1 MNMKK
6 IFLQTSIFIST
17 IISLSACFTS
27 PKDKAKPALEY
38 IEKKSFHNELLDQ
51 KDTGKKFWI
60 DKETLVIQ
68 NNSDK
73 DLQFKL
79 KAHFPQDFKDEHI
92 ASEELMGYSDSRC
105 KLRVFTAKANS
116 KSTFTVYFFGGEL
129 NTDSPKKY
137 NRSPIP
143 KKNLVIEPVSKSDM
157 VNEYFAF
164 FDYVLYGGDIEWDVF
179 QIVSNKELANK
190 VEEEIL
196 SRAAT
201 IMSGEELESFKS
213 WFNFTIYL
221 TQMINENIY
230 PKISIEEMSIE
241 EGDTP
246 LVMLTTTYNRPTKEI
261 WDLASSH
268 LPNLQEQIDAEQDYI
283 TEGIGGKWHP
293 VFTAKE
299 KQVFHFDSENKINFV
314 QTTILDAWWSN
325 KRGGIQ

>member
-1 MNMKK
+1 MKK

-17 IISLSACFTS
+17 IISLSACFAS

-38 IEKKSFHNELLDQ
+38 IEKKSFHNELLE
-51 KDTGKKFWI
+51 DTGKKFWI

-79 KAHFPQDFKDEHI
+79 KAHFPQDFKAGHI
-92 ASEELMGYSDSRC
+92 ASEELMGYSDSKC

-129 NTDSPKKY
+129 NNDSPKKY
-137 NRSPIP
+137 DRNPIQ
-143 KKNLVIEPVSKSDM
+143 KKNLVIEPVSKSEL

-164 FDYVLYGGDIEWDVF
+164 FDYVLYGGDIEWDIS

-190 VEEEIL
+190 VEEGIL
-196 SRAAT
+196 SRATT

-213 WFNFTIYL
+213 WFSIMIYF

-268 LPNLQEQIDAEQDYI
+268 LPNLQEQIDAEWDYI
-283 TEGIGGKWHP
+283 NEGIGGKWYP
-293 VFTAKE
+293 TFTAKE
-299 KQVFHFDSENKINFV
+299 KHVFHFDSENKINFV
-314 QTTILDAWWSN
+314 QTTILDAWWSD

>member
-17 IISLSACFTS
+17 IISLTACFTS

-60 DKETLVIQ
+60 DKETIVIQ

-79 KAHFPQDFKDEHI
+79 KAHFPQDFNAGHI
-92 ASEELMGYSDSRC
+92 ASEELMGYSNSRC
-105 KLRVFTAKANS
+105 KLRVFTAKAKSKNS
-116 KSTFTVYFFGGEL
+116 FTVYFFGGEL
-129 NTDSPKKY
+129 NNDSPKKS
-137 NRSPIP
+137 NRSPIQ
-143 KKNLVIEPVSKSDM
+143 KKNLVIEPVSKSDL

-164 FDYVLYGGDIEWDVF
+164 FDYVLYGGDIKWDIS

-190 VEEEIL
+190 VEGEIL

-299 KQVFHFDSENKINFV
+299 KQVFYFDSENKINLV
-314 QTTILDAWWSN
+314 KKTILDAWWSN
-325 KRGGIQ
+325 KRGDIQ

>member
-1 MNMKK
+1 MNMKN
-6 IFLQTSIFIST
+6 IFLQTVIFIST
-17 IISLSACFTS
+17 IISLSACFAS

-79 KAHFPQDFKDEHI
+79 KAHFPQDFNAGHI
-92 ASEELMGYSDSRC
+92 ASEELIGYSDSKC

-129 NTDSPKKY
+129 NNDSPKKS
-137 NRSPIP
+137 NRSPIQ

-157 VNEYFAF
+157 VNDYFAF
-164 FDYVLYGGDIEWDVF
+164 FDFVLYGGDIEWDVF

-196 SRAAT
+196 SRAAA

-213 WFNFTIYL
+213 WFNLTIYL
-221 TQMINENIY
+221 HA
-230 PKISIEEMSIE
+230 KIEDELYSKMSIEEMSIE
-241 EGDTP
+241 DGDSP
-246 LVMLTTTYNRPTKEI
+246 IVMITTSHNHATKEI

-268 LPNLQEQIDAEQDYI
+268 TPNLQEQIDAEEYYASFFK
-283 TEGIGGKWHP
+283 T
-293 VFTAKE
+293 KE
-299 KQVFHFDSENKINFV
+299 KYVFHFDGENKINLV
-314 QTTILDAWWSN
+314 KKTILDAWWDN
-325 KRGGIQ
+325 RREGKK

>member
-1 MNMKK
+1 MKK

-17 IISLSACFTS
+17 IISLSACFAS
-27 PKDKAKPALEY
+27 QKDKTKPALEY
-38 IEKKSFHNELLDQ
+38 IEKKSFHDELIESSSAN
-51 KDTGKKFWI
+51 KKFWI
-60 DKETLVIQ
+60 DKETIVIQ

-79 KAHFPQDFKDEHI
+79 KAHFPQDFKAGHI
-92 ASEELMGYSDSRC
+92 ASEELMGYSDSKC

-143 KKNLVIEPVSKSDM
+143 KKNLGIEPVSKSDM

-164 FDYVLYGGDIEWDVF
+164 FDYVLYGGDIEWDIS

-213 WFNFTIYL
+213 WFSIMIYF

-241 EGDTP
+241 DGDTP
-246 LVMLTTTYNRPTKEI
+246 LVMITTSHNSATKEI

-268 LPNLQEQIDAEQDYI
+268 LPNLQEQIDAEWDYI
-283 TEGIGGKWHP
+283 NEGIGGKWYP
-293 VFTAKE
+293 TFTAKE
-299 KQVFHFDSENKINFV
+299 KHVFYFDSENKINFV

>member
-1 MNMKK
+1 MKK
-6 IFLQTSIFIST
+6 IFLQTSIFISA
-17 IISLSACFTS
+17 IISLSACFAS
-27 PKDKAKPALEY
+27 PKNKAKPVLEY
-38 IEKKSFHNELLDQ
+38 IEKKSFQDELLDQ

-60 DKETLVIQ
+60 DKETIVIQ

-79 KAHFPQDFKDEHI
+79 KANFPQDFKAGYI
-92 ASEELMGYSDSRC
+92 ASEELMGYSNSRC
-105 KLRVFTAKANS
+105 KLRVFTAKAKSKNS
-116 KSTFTVYFFGGEL
+116 FTVYFFGGEL

-143 KKNLVIEPVSKSDM
+143 KKNLVIEPVSKSDL

-196 SRAAT
+196 SRAAA

-213 WFNFTIYL
+213 WFSIMIYF

-246 LVMLTTTYNRPTKEI
+246 LVMITTTYNSPTKEI

-268 LPNLQEQIDAEQDYI
+268 LPNLQEQIDAEWDYI
-283 TEGIGGKWHP
+283 NEGIGGKWYP

-299 KQVFHFDSENKINFV
+299 KQVFHFDGENKINLV
-314 QTTILDAWWSN
+314 KKTILDAWWSN
-325 KRGGIQ
+325 RREGIQ

>member
-17 IISLSACFTS
+17 IISLSACFAS

-38 IEKKSFHNELLDQ
+38 IEKKSFHDELLDQ

-60 DKETLVIQ
+60 DKETIVIQ

-79 KAHFPQDFKDEHI
+79 KAHFPQDFNAGHI
-92 ASEELMGYSDSRC
+92 ASEELMGYSNSRC
-105 KLRVFTAKANS
+105 KLRVFTAKAKS

-129 NTDSPKKY
+129 NTDSPQKY

-143 KKNLVIEPVSKSDM
+143 KKNLVIEPVSKSDL

-164 FDYVLYGGDIEWDVF
+164 FDYVLYGGDIEWDIS

-213 WFNFTIYL
+213 WFNNWIPFC
-221 TQMINENIY
+221 QMIDDELY
-230 PKISIEEMSIE
+230 SKMYIEEMSIE
-241 EGDTP
+241 DGDTP
-246 LVMLTTTYNRPTKEI
+246 LVMITTSHNSATKEI

-268 LPNLQEQIDAEQDYI
+268 TPNLQEQIDAEEYYFV
-283 TEGIGGKWHP
+283 EEVGGKYYAS
-293 VFTAKE
+293 FKTKE
-299 KQVFHFDSENKINFV
+299 KYVFHFDGENKINLV
-314 QTTILDAWWSN
+314 KKTILDAWWSN

>member
-1 MNMKK
+1 MKK
-6 IFLQTSIFIST
+6 IFLQTVIFIST
-17 IISLSACFTS
+17 IISLSACFAS

-38 IEKKSFHNELLDQ
+38 IEKKSFHDELLDQ

-79 KAHFPQDFKDEHI
+79 KAHFPQDFKAGHI
-92 ASEELMGYSDSRC
+92 VSEELMGYSDSKC

-116 KSTFTVYFFGGEL
+116 KSTFTVYFFGSEL

-143 KKNLVIEPVSKSDM
+143 KKNLVIEPVSKSDL

-164 FDYVLYGGDIEWDVF
+164 FDFVLYGGDIEWDVF

-213 WFNFTIYL
+213 WFNITIYL

-246 LVMLTTTYNRPTKEI
+246 LVMITTSHNSATKEI

-268 LPNLQEQIDAEQDYI
+268 TPNLQEQIDAEEYYFV
-283 TEGIGGKWHP
+283 EEVGGKYYAS
-293 VFTAKE
+293 FKTKE
-299 KQVFHFDSENKINFV
+299 KYVFHFDGENKINLV
-314 QTTILDAWWSN
+314 KKTILDAWWSN
-325 KRGGIQ
+325 KREGIQ

>member
-17 IISLSACFTS
+17 IISLSACFAS

-38 IEKKSFHNELLDQ
+38 IEKKSFHDELIESSSAN
-51 KDTGKKFWI
+51 KKFWI
-60 DKETLVIQ
+60 DKETIVIQ

-79 KAHFPQDFKDEHI
+79 KAHFPQDFKAGHI
-92 ASEELMGYSDSRC
+92 ASEELMGYSDSKC

-116 KSTFTVYFFGGEL
+116 RSTFTVYFFGGEL
-129 NTDSPKKY
+129 NTDSPQKY
-137 NRSPIP
+137 NRSPLP
-143 KKNLVIEPVSKSDM
+143 QKNLVIEPVSKSDL

-164 FDYVLYGGDIEWDVF
+164 FDFVLCGGDIKWDIF
-179 QIVSNKELANK
+179 QIVSNKELYDK

-196 SRAAT
+196 SRASA
-201 IMSGEELESFKS
+201 IMSGKELESFKS

-299 KQVFHFDSENKINFV
+299 KQVFYFDSENKINFV

-325 KRGGIQ
+325 RREGIQ

>member
-1 MNMKK
+1 MKK

-17 IISLSACFTS
+17 IISLSACFAS

-38 IEKKSFHNELLDQ
+38 IEKKSFHDELLDQ

-73 DLQFKL
+73 DLLFKL
-79 KAHFPQDFKDEHI
+79 KAHFPQDFNAGHI
-92 ASEELMGYSDSRC
+92 ASEELMGYSNSRC

-116 KSTFTVYFFGGEL
+116 KNTFTVYFFGGEL

-143 KKNLVIEPVSKSDM
+143 KKNLVIEPVSKSDL

-164 FDYVLYGGDIEWDVF
+164 FDFVLYGGDIEWDVF
-179 QIVSNKELANK
+179 QIVSNKELYDK

-196 SRAAT
+196 SRASA
-201 IMSGEELESFKS
+201 IMSGKELESFKS

-246 LVMLTTTYNRPTKEI
+246 LVMLTTTYNSPTKEI

-268 LPNLQEQIDAEQDYI
+268 LPNLKEQIDAEWDYI
-283 TEGIGGKWHP
+283 NEGIGGKWYP
-293 VFTAKE
+293 TFTAKE
-299 KQVFHFDSENKINFV
+299 KQVFYFDSENKINFV
-314 QTTILDAWWSN
+314 QTTVLDAWWSN
-325 KRGGIQ
+325 KREGIQ

>member
-17 IISLSACFTS
+17 IISLSACFAS

-79 KAHFPQDFKDEHI
+79 KAHFPQDFKAGHI
-92 ASEELMGYSDSRC
+92 VSEELMGYSNSRC
-105 KLRVFTAKANS
+105 KLRVFTAKAKSKNS
-116 KSTFTVYFFGGEL
+116 FTVYFFGGEL
-129 NTDSPKKY
+129 NTDSPQKY

-143 KKNLVIEPVSKSDM
+143 KKNLVIEPVSKSDL

-164 FDYVLYGGDIEWDVF
+164 FDYVLYGGDIEWDIS

-201 IMSGEELESFKS
+201 IMSGEELGSFKS
-213 WFNFTIYL
+213 WFSIMIYF

-246 LVMLTTTYNRPTKEI
+246 LVMLTTTYNSPTKEI

-268 LPNLQEQIDAEQDYI
+268 TPNLQEQIDAEWDYI
-283 TEGIGGKWHP
+283 DEGIGGKWYP
-293 VFTAKE
+293 TFTAKE
-299 KQVFHFDSENKINFV
+299 KHVFHFDGENKINLV
-314 QTTILDAWWSN
+314 KKTILDAWWDN
-325 KRGGIQ
+325 RREGKK

>member
-1 MNMKK
+1 MKK

-17 IISLSACFTS
+17 IISLSACFAS

-79 KAHFPQDFKDEHI
+79 KAHFPQDFNAGHI
-92 ASEELMGYSDSRC
+92 ASKELIGYSNSRC
-105 KLRVFTAKANS
+105 KLRVFTAKAKSKNS
-116 KSTFTVYFFGGEL
+116 FTVYFFGGEL
-129 NTDSPKKY
+129 NTDSQKKY

-164 FDYVLYGGDIEWDVF
+164 FDYVLYGGDIEWH
-179 QIVSNKELANK
+179 IGNRELYDK

-196 SRAAT
+196 SRASA
-201 IMSGEELESFKS
+201 IMSGKELESFKS
-213 WFNFTIYL
+213 WFNITIYL

-246 LVMLTTTYNRPTKEI
+246 LVMITTTYNSPTKEI

-268 LPNLQEQIDAEQDYI
+268 LPNLQEQIDAEWDYI
-283 TEGIGGKWHP
+283 NEGIGGKWYP
-293 VFTAKE
+293 TFTAKE
-299 KQVFHFDSENKINFV
+299 KHVFHFDSENKINFV
-314 QTTILDAWWSN
+314 QTTILDAWWSD

>member
-1 MNMKK
+1 MKK

-17 IISLSACFTS
+17 IISLSACFAS
-27 PKDKAKPALEY
+27 PKNKAKPALEY
-38 IEKKSFHNELLDQ
+38 IEKKSFHDELLDQ

-60 DKETLVIQ
+60 DKEMLVIQ

-79 KAHFPQDFKDEHI
+79 KAHFPQDFKAGLI
-92 ASEELMGYSDSRC
+92 VSEELMGYSDSKC

-143 KKNLVIEPVSKSDM
+143 KKNLVIEPVSKSDL

-164 FDYVLYGGDIEWDVF
+164 FDFVLYGGDIEWDVF

-196 SRAAT
+196 SRAAA

-213 WFNFTIYL
+213 WFNLTIYL
-221 TQMINENIY
+221 HA
-230 PKISIEEMSIE
+230 KIEDELYSKMSIEEMSIE
-241 EGDTP
+241 DGDSP
-246 LVMLTTTYNRPTKEI
+246 IVMITTSHNHATKEI

-268 LPNLQEQIDAEQDYI
+268 TPNLQEQIDAEEYYASFFK
-283 TEGIGGKWHP
+283 T
-293 VFTAKE
+293 KE
-299 KQVFHFDSENKINFV
+299 KYVFHFDGENKINLV
-314 QTTILDAWWSN
+314 KKTILDAWWSN
-325 KRGGIQ
+325 KREGIQ

>member
-17 IISLSACFTS
+17 IISLSACFAS

-38 IEKKSFHNELLDQ
+38 IEKKSFQDELLDQ

-60 DKETLVIQ
+60 DKETIVIQ

-79 KAHFPQDFKDEHI
+79 KANFPQDFKAGHI
-92 ASEELMGYSDSRC
+92 KSEELMGYSDRHC
-105 KLRVFTAKANS
+105 KLSVFTAKANS

-143 KKNLVIEPVSKSDM
+143 KKNLVIEPVSKSEL

-164 FDYVLYGGDIEWDVF
+164 FDFVLCGGGIEWDIS

-196 SRAAT
+196 SRAAA

-246 LVMLTTTYNRPTKEI
+246 LVMITTNYNRPTKEI

-299 KQVFHFDSENKINFV
+299 KHVFHFDSENKINFV
-314 QTTILDAWWSN
+314 QTTILDAWWSD

>member
-1 MNMKK
+1 MKK

-17 IISLSACFTS
+17 IISLTACFAS
-27 PKDKAKPALEY
+27 QKDKTKPALEY

-60 DKETLVIQ
+60 DKETIVIQ

-79 KAHFPQDFKDEHI
+79 KAHFPQDFKAGHI
-92 ASEELMGYSDSRC
+92 VSEELMGYSNSRC
-105 KLRVFTAKANS
+105 KLRVFTAKAKS
-116 KSTFTVYFFGGEL
+116 KSTFTVYFLGGEL
-129 NTDSPKKY
+129 NTDSPQKY
-137 NRSPIP
+137 NRSPLP
-143 KKNLVIEPVSKSDM
+143 QKNLVIEPVSKSDM

-179 QIVSNKELANK
+179 QIVSNKELYDK

-196 SRAAT
+196 SRASA
-201 IMSGEELESFKS
+201 IMSGKELESFKS

-246 LVMLTTTYNRPTKEI
+246 LVMLTTTYNSPTKEI

-268 LPNLQEQIDAEQDYI
+268 LPNLKEQIDAEWDYI
-283 TEGIGGKWHP
+283 NEGIGGKWYP
-293 VFTAKE
+293 TFTAKE
-299 KQVFHFDSENKINFV
+299 KQVFYFDSENKINFV
-314 QTTILDAWWSN
+314 QTTVLDAWWSN
-325 KRGGIQ
+325 KREGIQ

>member
-17 IISLSACFTS
+17 IISLTACFAS
-27 PKDKAKPALEY
+27 QKDKTKPALEY

-79 KAHFPQDFKDEHI
+79 KAHFPQDFKAGHI
-92 ASEELMGYSDSRC
+92 VSEELMGYSNSRC
-105 KLRVFTAKANS
+105 KLRVFTAKAKSKNS
-116 KSTFTVYFFGGEL
+116 FTVYFFGGEL
-129 NTDSPKKY
+129 NTDSPKKFD
-137 NRSPIP
+137 RSPLP
-143 KKNLVIEPVSKSDM
+143 QKNLVIEPVSKSDM
-157 VNEYFAF
+157 VNDYFAF
-164 FDYVLYGGDIEWDVF
+164 SDFVLCGGDIKWDIF

-196 SRAAT
+196 SRASA
-201 IMSGEELESFKS
+201 IMSGKELESFKS
-213 WFNFTIYL
+213 WFSIMTYF

-246 LVMLTTTYNRPTKEI
+246 LVMLTTTYNSATKEI

-268 LPNLQEQIDAEQDYI
+268 TPNLQEQIDAEEYYFV
-283 TEGIGGKWHP
+283 EEVGGKYYAS
-293 VFTAKE
+293 FKTKE
-299 KQVFHFDSENKINFV
+299 KYVFHFDGENKINLV
-314 QTTILDAWWSN
+314 KTTILDAWWSN

>member
-17 IISLSACFTS
+17 IISLTACFAS
-27 PKDKAKPALEY
+27 QKDKTKPALEY
-38 IEKKSFHNELLDQ
+38 IEKKSFHDELLDQ

-79 KAHFPQDFKDEHI
+79 KAHFPQDFKAGHI
-92 ASEELMGYSDSRC
+92 ASEELMGYSDSKC

-116 KSTFTVYFFGGEL
+116 KSTFTVYFLGGEL

-164 FDYVLYGGDIEWDVF
+164 FDYVLYGGDIEWH
-179 QIVSNKELANK
+179 IGNRELYDK

-196 SRAAT
+196 SRASA
-201 IMSGEELESFKS
+201 IMSGKELESFKS
-213 WFNFTIYL
+213 WFNITIYL

-246 LVMLTTTYNRPTKEI
+246 LVMITTTYNSPTKEI

-268 LPNLQEQIDAEQDYI
+268 LPNLQEQIDAEWDYI
-283 TEGIGGKWHP
+283 NEGIGGKWYP
-293 VFTAKE
+293 TFTAKE
-299 KQVFHFDSENKINFV
+299 KHVFHFDGENKINLV
-314 QTTILDAWWSN
+314 KKTILDAWWSN
-325 KRGGIQ
+325 KRGDIQ

>member
-1 MNMKK
+1 MKK

-17 IISLSACFTS
+17 IISLTACFAS

-38 IEKKSFHNELLDQ
+38 IEKKSFHDELLDQ

-60 DKETLVIQ
+60 DKEMIVIQ

-79 KAHFPQDFKDEHI
+79 KAHFPQDFKADHI
-92 ASEELMGYSDSRC
+92 VSEELMGYSDSKC
-105 KLRVFTAKANS
+105 KLRVFTAKANN
-116 KSTFTVYFFGGEL
+116 KSTFSVYFFGGEL

-143 KKNLVIEPVSKSDM
+143 KKNLVIEPVSKSDL

-164 FDYVLYGGDIEWDVF
+164 FDFVLYGGDIEWDVF

-190 VEEEIL
+190 VEEGIL
-196 SRAAT
+196 SRASA
-201 IMSGEELESFKS
+201 IMSGKELESFKS
-213 WFNFTIYL
+213 WFNITIYL
-221 TQMINENIY
+221 HA
-230 PKISIEEMSIE
+230 KIEDELYSKMSIEEMSIE
-241 EGDTP
+241 DGDTP
-246 LVMLTTTYNRPTKEI
+246 LVMITTSHNHATKEI

-268 LPNLQEQIDAEQDYI
+268 TPNLQEQIDAEEYYASFFK
-283 TEGIGGKWHP
+283 T
-293 VFTAKE
+293 KE
-299 KQVFHFDSENKINFV
+299 KYVFHFDSENKINFV

-325 KRGGIQ
+325 KREGIQ

>member
-1 MNMKK
+1 MKK

-17 IISLSACFTS
+17 IISLSACFAS
-27 PKDKAKPALEY
+27 PKDKAKTALEY
-38 IEKKSFHNELLDQ
+38 IEKKSFQDELLDQ

-79 KAHFPQDFKDEHI
+79 KAHFPQDFNAGLI
-92 ASEELMGYSDSRC
+92 ASEELMGYSNSRC
-105 KLRVFTAKANS
+105 KLRVFTAKAKS

-143 KKNLVIEPVSKSDM
+143 KKNLVIEPVSKSDL

-164 FDYVLYGGDIEWDVF
+164 FDFVLHGGDIEWDIF
-179 QIVSNKELANK
+179 QIVSNKELYDK

-196 SRAAT
+196 SRASA
-201 IMSGEELESFKS
+201 IMSGKELESFKS

-221 TQMINENIY
+221 HA
-230 PKISIEEMSIE
+230 KIEDELYSKMSIEEMSIE
-241 EGDTP
+241 DGDSP
-246 LVMLTTTYNRPTKEI
+246 IVMITTSHNHATKEI

-268 LPNLQEQIDAEQDYI
+268 TPNLQEQIDAEEYYASFFK
-283 TEGIGGKWHP
+283 T
-293 VFTAKE
+293 KE
-299 KQVFHFDSENKINFV
+299 KYVFHFDGENKINLV
-314 QTTILDAWWSN
+314 KKTILDAWWDN
-325 KRGGIQ
+325 RREGKK

>member
-17 IISLSACFTS
+17 IISLTACFAS
-27 PKDKAKPALEY
+27 PKDKTKPALEY

-60 DKETLVIQ
+60 DKETIVIQ

-79 KAHFPQDFKDEHI
+79 KAHFPQDFNAGQI
-92 ASEELMGYSDSRC
+92 ASEELMGYSNSRC
-105 KLRVFTAKANS
+105 KLRVFTAKAKSKNS
-116 KSTFTVYFFGGEL
+116 FTVYFFGGEL
-129 NTDSPKKY
+129 NNDSPKKS
-137 NRSPIP
+137 NRSPIQ
-143 KKNLVIEPVSKSDM
+143 KKNLVIEPVSKSDL

-164 FDYVLYGGDIEWDVF
+164 FDYVLYGGDIKWDIS

-190 VEEEIL
+190 VEGEIL

-299 KQVFHFDSENKINFV
+299 KQVFYFDSENKINLV
-314 QTTILDAWWSN
+314 KKTILDAWWSN
-325 KRGGIQ
+325 KRGDIQ

>member
-6 IFLQTSIFIST
+6 IFLQTSIFISI
-17 IISLSACFTS
+17 IISLSACFAS

-60 DKETLVIQ
+60 DKETIVIQ
-68 NNSDK
+68 NNRDK

-79 KAHFPQDFKDEHI
+79 KAHFPQDFKAGHI
-92 ASEELMGYSDSRC
+92 ASEELMGYSNSRC

-137 NRSPIP
+137 NRSPLP
-143 KKNLVIEPVSKSDM
+143 QKNLVIEPVSKSDL
-157 VNEYFAF
+157 VNDYFAF
-164 FDYVLYGGDIEWDVF
+164 FDFVLYGGDIEWDDS
-179 QIVSNKELANK
+179 QIVNHNALANK

-196 SRAAT
+196 SRAAA
-201 IMSGEELESFKS
+201 IMSGKELESFKS
-213 WFNFTIYL
+213 WFNNWIPFC
-221 TQMINENIY
+221 QMIDDELY
-230 PKISIEEMSIE
+230 SKMSIEEMSIE
-241 EGDTP
+241 DGDSP
-246 LVMLTTTYNRPTKEI
+246 IVMITTSHNHATKEI

-268 LPNLQEQIDAEQDYI
+268 TPNLQEQIDAEWDYI
-283 TEGIGGKWHP
+283 DEGIGGKWYP
-293 VFTAKE
+293 TFTAKE
-299 KQVFHFDSENKINFV
+299 KHVFHFDSENKINFV
-314 QTTILDAWWSN
+314 QTTILDAWWSD

>member
-1 MNMKK
+1 MKK

-17 IISLSACFTS
+17 IISLSACFAS

-38 IEKKSFHNELLDQ
+38 IEKKSFHDELLDQ

-60 DKETLVIQ
+60 DKEMLVIQ

-79 KAHFPQDFKDEHI
+79 KAHFPQDFNAGHI
-92 ASEELMGYSDSRC
+92 ASEELMGYSDSKC

-143 KKNLVIEPVSKSDM
+143 KKNLVIEPVSKSDL

-196 SRAAT
+196 SRAAA

-246 LVMLTTTYNRPTKEI
+246 LVMLTTTYNSATKEI

-268 LPNLQEQIDAEQDYI
+268 TPNLQEQIDAEEYYFV
-283 TEGIGGKWHP
+283 EEVGGKYYAS
-293 VFTAKE
+293 FKTKE
-299 KQVFHFDSENKINFV
+299 KYVFHFDGENKINLV
-314 QTTILDAWWSN
+314 KKTILDAWWDN
-325 KRGGIQ
+325 RREGKK

>member
-1 MNMKK
+1 MNMKN
-6 IFLQTSIFIST
+6 IFLQTVIFIST
-17 IISLSACFTS
+17 IISLSACFAS

-38 IEKKSFHNELLDQ
+38 IEKKSFHDELLDQ
-51 KDTGKKFWI
+51 KDSDKKFWI
-60 DKETLVIQ
+60 DKETLIIQ

-79 KAHFPQDFKDEHI
+79 KAHFPQDFKTGHI
-92 ASEELMGYSDSRC
+92 VSEELMGYSDSKC

-157 VNEYFAF
+157 VNDYFAF
-164 FDYVLYGGDIEWDVF
+164 FDFVLYGGDIEWDVF

-196 SRAAT
+196 SRAAA

-213 WFNFTIYL
+213 WFNLTIYL
-221 TQMINENIY
+221 HA
-230 PKISIEEMSIE
+230 KIEDELYSKMSIEEMSIE
-241 EGDTP
+241 DGDSP
-246 LVMLTTTYNRPTKEI
+246 IVMITTSHNHATKEI

-268 LPNLQEQIDAEQDYI
+268 TPNLQEQIDAEEYYASFFK
-283 TEGIGGKWHP
+283 T
-293 VFTAKE
+293 KE
-299 KQVFHFDSENKINFV
+299 KYVFHFDGENKINLV
-314 QTTILDAWWSN
+314 KKTILDAWWSN

>member
-17 IISLSACFTS
+17 IISLSACFAS

-38 IEKKSFHNELLDQ
+38 IEKKSFHDELLDQ

-60 DKETLVIQ
+60 DKEMLVIQ

-79 KAHFPQDFKDEHI
+79 KVHFPQDFKAGHI
-92 ASEELMGYSDSRC
+92 VSEELMGYSDSKC

-116 KSTFTVYFFGGEL
+116 KSTFTVYFLGGEL

-143 KKNLVIEPVSKSDM
+143 KKNLVIEPVSKSDL

-164 FDYVLYGGDIEWDVF
+164 FDYVLYGGDIEWDIS

-196 SRAAT
+196 SRASA
-201 IMSGEELESFKS
+201 IMSGKELESFKS
-213 WFNFTIYL
+213 WFSIMTYF

-246 LVMLTTTYNRPTKEI
+246 LVMITTTYNSPTKEI

-268 LPNLQEQIDAEQDYI
+268 TPNLQEQIDAEWDYI
-283 TEGIGGKWHP
+283 NEGIGGKWYP
-293 VFTAKE
+293 TFTAKE
-299 KQVFHFDSENKINFV
+299 KHVFHFDSENKINFV
-314 QTTILDAWWSN
+314 QTTVLDAWWSN

>member
-17 IISLSACFTS
+17 IISLSACFAS

-79 KAHFPQDFKDEHI
+79 KAHFPQDFKAGHI
-92 ASEELMGYSDSRC
+92 ASEELMGYSDSKC
-105 KLRVFTAKANS
+105 KLSVFTAKANS

-129 NTDSPKKY
+129 NTDSQKKY
-137 NRSPIP
+137 DRSPIP
-143 KKNLVIEPVSKSDM
+143 KKNLVIEPVSKSDL

-164 FDYVLYGGDIEWDVF
+164 FDYVLYGGDLKWDVF

-196 SRAAT
+196 SRASA
-201 IMSGEELESFKS
+201 IMSGKELESFKS
-213 WFNFTIYL
+213 WFSIMIYF

-241 EGDTP
+241 DGDSP
-246 LVMLTTTYNRPTKEI
+246 IVMITTSHNHATKEI

-268 LPNLQEQIDAEQDYI
+268 TPNLQEQIDAEEYYASFFK
-283 TEGIGGKWHP
+283 T
-293 VFTAKE
+293 KE
-299 KQVFHFDSENKINFV
+299 KYVFHFDGENKINLV
-314 QTTILDAWWSN
+314 KKTILDAWWDN
-325 KRGGIQ
+325 RREGKK

>member
-1 MNMKK
+1 MKK

-17 IISLSACFTS
+17 IISLSACFAS
-27 PKDKAKPALEY
+27 PKNKAKPALEY
-38 IEKKSFHNELLDQ
+38 IEKKSFHDELLDQ

-60 DKETLVIQ
+60 DKEMLVIQ

-79 KAHFPQDFKDEHI
+79 KAHFPQDFKAGLI
-92 ASEELMGYSDSRC
+92 VSEELMGYSDSKC

-143 KKNLVIEPVSKSDM
+143 KKNLVIEPVSKSDL

-164 FDYVLYGGDIEWDVF
+164 FDFVLYGGDIEWDVF

-196 SRAAT
+196 SRAAA

-213 WFNFTIYL
+213 WFNLTIYL
-221 TQMINENIY
+221 HA
-230 PKISIEEMSIE
+230 KIEDELYSKMSIEEMSIE
-241 EGDTP
+241 DGDSP
-246 LVMLTTTYNRPTKEI
+246 IVMITTSHNHATKEI

-268 LPNLQEQIDAEQDYI
+268 TPNLQEQIDAEEYYASFFK
-283 TEGIGGKWHP
+283 T
-293 VFTAKE
+293 KE
-299 KQVFHFDSENKINFV
+299 KYVFHFDGENKINLV
-314 QTTILDAWWSN
+314 KKTILDAWWSN

>member
-1 MNMKK
+1 MKK

-17 IISLSACFTS
+17 IISLTACFAS

-38 IEKKSFHNELLDQ
+38 IEKKSFHDELLDQ
-51 KDTGKKFWI
+51 KDTGKKFWV

-79 KAHFPQDFKDEHI
+79 KAHFPQDFNAGHI
-92 ASEELMGYSDSRC
+92 ASEELMGYSNSRC
-105 KLRVFTAKANS
+105 KLRVFTAKAKS

-164 FDYVLYGGDIEWDVF
+164 FDFVLYGGDIEWDVF

-196 SRAAT
+196 SRAAA

-213 WFNFTIYL
+213 WFNLTIYL
-221 TQMINENIY
+221 HA
-230 PKISIEEMSIE
+230 KIEDELYSKMSIEEMSIE
-241 EGDTP
+241 DGDSP
-246 LVMLTTTYNRPTKEI
+246 IVMITTSHNHATKEI

-268 LPNLQEQIDAEQDYI
+268 TPNLQEQIDAEEYYASFFK
-283 TEGIGGKWHP
+283 T
-293 VFTAKE
+293 KE
-299 KQVFHFDSENKINFV
+299 KYVFHFDGENKINLV
-314 QTTILDAWWSN
+314 KKTILDAWWDN
-325 KRGGIQ
+325 RREGKK

>member
-1 MNMKK
+1 MKK

-17 IISLSACFTS
+17 IISLTACFAS

-79 KAHFPQDFKDEHI
+79 KAHFPQDLKAGHI
-92 ASEELMGYSDSRC
+92 VSEELMGYSDSKC

-137 NRSPIP
+137 NRSPLP
-143 KKNLVIEPVSKSDM
+143 QKNLVIEPVSKSDL

-164 FDYVLYGGDIEWDVF
+164 FDFVLYGGDIEWDVF
-179 QIVSNKELANK
+179 QIVSNKELYDK

-196 SRAAT
+196 SRASA
-201 IMSGEELESFKS
+201 IMSGKELESFKS

-246 LVMLTTTYNRPTKEI
+246 LVMLTTTYNSPTKEI

-268 LPNLQEQIDAEQDYI
+268 LPNLKEQIDAEWDYI
-283 TEGIGGKWHP
+283 NEGIGGKWYP
-293 VFTAKE
+293 TFTAKE
-299 KQVFHFDSENKINFV
+299 KQVFYFDSENKINFV
-314 QTTILDAWWSN
+314 QTTVLDAWWSN
-325 KRGGIQ
+325 RREGIQ

>member
-1 MNMKK
+1 MKK
-6 IFLQTSIFIST
+6 IFLQTVIFISA
-17 IISLSACFTS
+17 IISLSACFAS
-27 PKDKAKPALEY
+27 PKDKAKPTLEY
-38 IEKKSFHNELLDQ
+38 IEKKSFHDELLDQ
-51 KDTGKKFWI
+51 KDAGKKFWI
-60 DKETLVIQ
+60 AKETLVIQ

-79 KAHFPQDFKDEHI
+79 KAHFPQDFKAGHI
-92 ASEELMGYSDSRC
+92 VSEELMGYSNSRC

-129 NTDSPKKY
+129 NNDSPKKY

-164 FDYVLYGGDIEWDVF
+164 FDYVLYGGDIEW
-179 QIVSNKELANK
+179 QIGNRELYDK

-196 SRAAT
+196 SRAAA

-213 WFNFTIYL
+213 WFSIMIYF

-230 PKISIEEMSIE
+230 PKISITEMSIE

-246 LVMLTTTYNRPTKEI
+246 LVMLTTNYNSPTKEI

-268 LPNLQEQIDAEQDYI
+268 LPNLQEQIDAEWDYI
-283 TEGIGGKWHP
+283 NEGIGGKWYS

-299 KQVFHFDSENKINFV
+299 KQVFYFDSEN
-314 QTTILDAWWSN
+314 
-325 KRGGIQ
+325 

>member
-1 MNMKK
+1 MNIKK
-6 IFLQTSIFIST
+6 IFLQTSIFIIT
-17 IISLSACFTS
+17 IISLNACFAS

-51 KDTGKKFWI
+51 KDTGKKFWV

-79 KAHFPQDFKDEHI
+79 KAHFPQDFKAGHI
-92 ASEELMGYSDSRC
+92 ASEELMGYSDSKC
-105 KLRVFTAKANS
+105 KLRVFTAKAKS

-129 NTDSPKKY
+129 NTDSPQKY

-143 KKNLVIEPVSKSDM
+143 KKNLVIEPVSKHDM

-164 FDYVLYGGDIEWDVF
+164 FDYVLYGGDIEW
-179 QIVSNKELANK
+179 QIGNRELYDK

-196 SRAAT
+196 SRASA
-201 IMSGEELESFKS
+201 IMSGKELESFKS
-213 WFNFTIYL
+213 WFSIMTYF

-230 PKISIEEMSIE
+230 PKISITEMSIE

-246 LVMLTTTYNRPTKEI
+246 LVMLTTNYNRPTKEI

-268 LPNLQEQIDAEQDYI
+268 LPNLQEQIDAERDYI

-299 KQVFHFDSENKINFV
+299 KQVFYFDSENKINFI
-314 QTTILDAWWSN
+314 QKTILDAWWSN
-325 KRGGIQ
+325 KRGGRQ